1 MANAKN
7 VTAAKP
13 KVGGAVFRA
22 PLGTTLPTDATTAL
36 NEAFKS
42 LGYISQNGLV
52 NSNSPSNTSE
62 SAWGGDTVLNTQG
75 EKADTFKFTL
85 IEATDVE
92 VLKAVYGD
100 DNVSG
105 TLEAGISVQ
114 SNAEE
119 NVPCSWVVEMLLKNN
134 TKKRIVVPN
143 AAVTEVGDITYA
155 DNTAV
160 GYETTISAVPDE
172 NGQSHYEYIMAAA
185 AAKELS
191 QSENEQ
197 TAAVTESKGDKA

>member
-22 PLGTTLPTDATTAL
+22 PLGTTLPTDATTELDA
-36 NEAFKS
+36 AFKS
-42 LGYISQNGLV
+42 LGYISQDGLV

-85 IEATDVE
+85 IEATSVE

-100 DNVSG
+100 ANVKG
-105 TLEAGISVQ
+105 DLTAGISIQ

-119 NVPCSWVVEMLLKNN
+119 NVPCSWIVEMLLKNN

-155 DNTAV
+155 DNSAV
-160 GYETTISAVPDE
+160 GYETTVSAVPDE
-172 NGQSHYEYIMAAA
+172 KGQSHYEYIVAATDS
-185 AAKELS
+185 KENS
-191 QSENEQ
+191 QPANEQ
-197 TAAVTESKGDKA
+197 AAVVTESKGDKA

>member
-42 LGYISQNGLV
+42 LGYISKDGLV

-75 EKADTFKFTL
+75 EKADTFKYTL
-85 IEATDVE
+85 IEATNVE

-105 TLEAGISVQ
+105 TLEAGISIQ

-172 NGQSHYEYIMAAA
+172 KGQSHYEYIIA
-185 AAKELS
+185 S
-191 QSENEQ
+191 
-197 TAAVTESKGDKA
+197 AVSKNLAESKGE